1 MSQTNQE
8 VKQVAIEYTIRGYYL
23 RLEHLTQDGTARE
36 EEPYRFL
43 ARKRTGLGQLPVN
56 EKGDWTD
63 TWQDDF
69 ESAYL
74 FADPDEAAAEV
85 KRLSELPMAIDD
97 DNADPDDKTP
107 YLVPC
112 PEMVE
117 VLDKDYLYDPIFA
130 RFTIVPVVETKPIH
144 VADYHWKLE
153 KATPEQLA
161 QLNKESN

>member
-8 VKQVAIEYTIRGYYL
+8 VKQVNFEFRVVGYYL
-23 RLEHLTQDGTARE
+23 RLEHLTEEGEARPD
-36 EEPYRFL
+36 EPYRFL
-43 ARKRTGLGQLPVN
+43 ARRRTGLGQLPVN
-56 EKGDWTD
+56 EKGEWTN
-63 TWQDDF
+63 TWEADF

-74 FADPDEAAAEV
+74 FDNPDDAAAEV

-107 YLVPC
+107 WLVPC
-112 PEMVE
+112 PEMVG
-117 VLDKDYLYDPIFA
+117 VLDKDYLYDPVFA